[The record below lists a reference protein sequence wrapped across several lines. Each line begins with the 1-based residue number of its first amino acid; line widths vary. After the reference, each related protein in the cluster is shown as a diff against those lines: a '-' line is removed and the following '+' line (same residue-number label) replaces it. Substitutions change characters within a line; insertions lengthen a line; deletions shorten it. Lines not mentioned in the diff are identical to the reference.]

1 MADTPWNS
9 ALNLLARREHSR
21 VELARKL
28 EQRFPD
34 QPEAITE
41 ALDRLM
47 EQGLQDDQ
55 RFAEAFFR
63 SQLERNR
70 GPIRIRHEA
79 RQKGIAEA
87 MESQLA
93 ESDVDWYKLAL
104 DVATRKLGRDDP
116 SQPKVQARLARFLA
130 YRGFDG
136 ECVRNVLSQ
145 LRETPSSDD
154 FEFVD

>member
-1 MADTPWNS
+1 MADTPWNT
-9 ALNLLARREHSR
+9 ALNILARREHSR
-21 VELARKL
+21 TELARKL

-34 QPEAITE
+34 QSDNVTE
-41 ALDRLM
+41 TLDRLA

-70 GPIRIRHEA
+70 GPIRMRHEA

-87 MESQLA
+87 MEAQLA
-93 ESDVDWYKLAL
+93 EADVDWYELAL
-104 DVATRKLGRDDP
+104 DVAARKLGRDDP

-136 ECVRNVLSQ
+136 ECVRAVLSQ
-145 LRETPSSDD
+145 LRATRSDDD
-154 FEFVD
+154 FEFID

>member
-1 MADTPWNS
+1 MADTPWNT
-9 ALNLLARREHSR
+9 ALNILARREHSR

-34 QPEAITE
+34 QADSVTE
-41 ALDRLM
+41 TLDRLA

-63 SQLERNR
+63 SQLERSR

-79 RQKGIAEA
+79 RQKGVAEA
-87 MESQLA
+87 MDAQLA
-93 ESDVDWYKLAL
+93 QADVDWFELAL
-104 DVATRKLGRDDP
+104 AAATRKLASDDP
-116 SQPKVQARLARFLA
+116 AQPKVQARLARFLA

-136 ECVRNVLSQ
+136 DCVRAVLAQ
-145 LRETPSSDD
+145 LRKTSLDDD